1 MTVATPK
8 RSTEEMRKLRKQAG
22 LYIRQLR
29 LAAGLSQLDL
39 AQRLK
44 LQYYTFISQIENG
57 AARVPPESLDE
68 FAAALGVASR
78 EFAKTL
84 LSFYDPWTYRAIFND
99 QS

>member
-22 LYIRQLR
+22 AYIRELR

-68 FAAALGVASR
+68 FAAALGVAKG

-84 LSFYDPWTYRAIFND
+84 LSFYDPWTYRAIFD
-99 QS
+99 A

>member
-22 LYIRQLR
+22 VYIRELR

-57 AARVPPESLDE
+57 AARVPPESIDE
-68 FAAALGVASR
+68 FAAALGVAR
-78 EFAKTL
+78 GEFAKTL
-84 LSFYDPWTYRAIFND
+84 LSFYDPWTYRAIFD
-99 QS
+99 A